1 MSAWSR
7 YLVWLFVLLLIL
19 LAIPVLAEETGS
31 VSGVVRGSDGAPVP
45 GVLVTASGPM
55 LPAGRSATTAAD
67 GSFSILRLPPGEYT
81 VTETSPPAGYGA
93 GTAVDGTS
101 TAVDPTN
108 CGANKPTTA
117 NSAVFTDPPLGE
129 IGVTFKDLGSGETKA
144 SIVCANGS
152 DS

>member
-7 YLVWLFVLLLIL
+7 YLVWLFVLLL
-19 LAIPVLAEETGS
+19 AVPVLAEETGS

-81 VTETSPPAGYGA
+81 VTAELSGMGNVKRPA
-93 GTAVDGTS
+93 VVELD
-101 TAVDPTN
+101 
-108 CGANKPTTA
+108 K
-117 NSAVFTDPPLGE
+117 
-129 IGVTFKDLGSGETKA
+129 
-144 SIVCANGS
+144 
-152 DS
+152 